1 MLLPLV
7 PKLSSS
13 APHSRTPVATVPALP
28 TENNRQIQSSVY
40 QTTDKIKTQG
50 MHHNHITDFL
60 EVSKY
65 IMYRPNLFSFLPRT

>member
-7 PKLSSS
+7 PKLYSS

-28 TENNRQIQSSVY
+28 TENRRQSQSSVY
-40 QTTDKIKTQG
+40 QTTENITQG
-50 MHHNHITDFL
+50 MHHNQITDFL

-65 IMYRPNLFSFLPRT
+65 MMYRPTVFSFLPRT